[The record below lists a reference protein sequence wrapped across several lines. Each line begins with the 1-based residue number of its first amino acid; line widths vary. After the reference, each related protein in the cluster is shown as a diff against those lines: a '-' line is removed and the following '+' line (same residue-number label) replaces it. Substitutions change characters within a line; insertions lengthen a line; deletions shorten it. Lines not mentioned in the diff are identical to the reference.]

1 MPSRFWTLNLIITR
15 RVLYHCAAP
24 VGTFTRNKTFPFRIP
39 VFFLA
44 TFQVL
49 VCFLTHPWELN
60 RFQIWNWGERNK
72 KVFLQIVEDNLPDK
86 KLFRFLF
93 FSFEKNKLSSNLL
106 KLFSFL
112 SLFYFGA
119 NYILFYFKTFL
130 LLLLLRQFRF
140 NDGHGF
146 QRNVELNPWEKKFQ
160 PACSLRHSF
169 YQSQDWAEEKVW

>member
-1 MPSRFWTLNLIITR
+1 MHLLGEPDLGHSIILLWWKIREEMIKEIRPAPGRFWTLNLIITR

-44 TFQVL
+44 PFQVL
-49 VCFLTHPWELN
+49 VFWPT
-60 RFQIWNWGERNK
+60 GESRT
-72 KVFLQIVEDNLPDK
+72 D
-86 KLFRFLF
+86 FRFEIEENETKKF
-93 FSFEKNKLSSNLL
+93 FFKLLKITCQIKNFSVSYFFFFWKNKLSSNLL

-130 LLLLLRQFRF
+130 LLLLLRQFSI
-140 NDGHGF
+140 
-146 QRNVELNPWEKKFQ
+146 Q
-160 PACSLRHSF
+160 LRPRVS
-169 YQSQDWAEEKVW
+169 K